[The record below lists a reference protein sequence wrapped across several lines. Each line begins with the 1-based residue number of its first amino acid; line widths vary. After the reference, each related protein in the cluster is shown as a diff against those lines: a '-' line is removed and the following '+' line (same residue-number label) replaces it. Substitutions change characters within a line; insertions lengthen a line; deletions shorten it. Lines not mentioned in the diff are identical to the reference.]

1 MRDRVFLVSA
11 KLIETTVRRG
21 KAEDNDDDD
30 VDDVEQEEVKGEKEE
45 A

>member
-11 KLIETTVRRG
+11 KLIEATLRRDE
-21 KAEDNDDDD
+21 AEDDDD
-30 VDDVEQEEVKGEKEE
+30 DDVEQEEVKGEKEE